1 LSLTY
6 TLQKRKKG
14 AAMILVIG
22 GDLRQIY
29 TAKKLT
35 EIDTVE
41 LLGFGNN
48 INIPNTVKKRSS
60 AKADIL
66 VLPLPV
72 TLDEIEVNAKF
83 STESIP
89 LNSLSAM
96 LKESGIVFGGKTDG
110 LSKFFPN
117 IKIFDYFD
125 REELS
130 VMNAVPTAEGAIQIA
145 MENTAETIFG
155 QEVLI
160 TGFGRISKILCK
172 ILVSMGA
179 KVSVFARKYS
189 DLAWCEISGCKPVK
203 QENFASSLANF
214 SIIFNTVPYC
224 LFTENI
230 LKKVNK
236 ESLIIDL
243 ASKPGGVDFNSAKY
257 LGIKVIWALS
267 LPGKVAPITSGEII
281 AGTIV
286 NMLEDINKTP

>member
-1 LSLTY
+1 
-6 TLQKRKKG
+6 
-14 AAMILVIG
+14 MILVVG

-29 TAKKLT
+29 TAEKLT

-41 LLGFGNN
+41 LLGFGSN
-48 INIPNTVKKRSS
+48 INIPDNVKKRSS

-89 LNSLSAM
+89 LTSLSAM
-96 LKESGIVFGGKTDG
+96 LKETGIVFGGKIDG

-117 IKIFDYFD
+117 IKIFDYFT

-145 MENTAETIFG
+145 MENTAETLFG
-155 QEVLI
+155 QNILI
-160 TGFGRISKILCK
+160 TGFGRISKVLCK
-172 ILVSMGA
+172 ILVAMGS

-189 DLAWCEISGCKPVK
+189 DLAWCEISGCTPIK
-203 QENFASSLANF
+203 QENFMSSLQNLN
-214 SIIFNTVPYC
+214 IIFNTVPHC

-236 ESLIIDL
+236 DGLIIDL
-243 ASKPGGVDFNSAKY
+243 ASKPGGVDFNSAKD

-281 AGTIV
+281 AGTII
-286 NMLEDINKTP
+286 NMLEDIGEMS